1 MCGPAAEL
9 GRALP
14 TTFSKRETMR
24 YQQLIKNSIK
34 PALVAVRIWVFT
46 SLVFGLGWFL
56 FGVLYA
62 NDMQMA
68 FLAVVAAIC
77 AAIGSLPVLLALA
90 LLLPRINELSV
101 QRNSKVNRLVL
112 ASFVCTLP
120 YGLVGG
126 GIFIH
131 SYNNDD
137 FGADYLLYSLAVSGV
152 LFSCSL
158 IAMLVSSKAI
168 LYFFSTPENDNH
180 SFNQINQQM
189 ETAQQQYVLPQ
200 EKNASNKILIK
211 GLITGALILIM
222 MIPTIFVSNLVTE
235 RERRQDEVVKE
246 VSSKWASDQTVAGP
260 YIWLPYTVNVTNK
273 DQKVETVTKHLL
285 LLPENLTITGNL
297 SPEIRPRSIYKV
309 LLYKSALNTS
319 GNFSIRL
326 PKEID
331 PATLQLAN
339 AKICFGIT
347 DFKGIEEKVVISFNG
362 TSYELSP
369 GLPVN
374 DIDSN
379 GLSAPVNLAIS
390 DFGRSIAFTMQLKIK
405 GSGQLHFVPLSGYS
419 SITLQSTWSNPS
431 FDGNNLPGERSV
443 SKEGFTAKWTVN
455 KANLP
460 YGTILQGAE
469 FNKNNFAFGVSM
481 VQPADQ
487 YAKTMRSIKY
497 AILFIGLSFSL
508 FFVVEVMQKKPL
520 HPLQYVLVGLAL
532 VIFYTLLLSFSEFI
546 LFDQAYLIAS
556 LATILLITLYAKSHF
571 ANWKTAALLGS
582 VLCGL
587 YGFIFILIRLED
599 TALLVGSIGLFLV
612 LALVMYG
619 SRKINWYNTAVPKD
633 DFASI

>member
-1 MCGPAAEL
+1 M
-9 GRALP
+9 
-14 TTFSKRETMR
+14 
-24 YQQLIKNSIK
+24 QLLKNTLK
-34 PALVAVRIWVFT
+34 PILLAGRIWVFT

-56 FGVLYA
+56 FGILYA
-62 NDMQMA
+62 TDIEMA
-68 FLAVVAAIC
+68 LLGIIAAIC
-77 AAIGSLPVLLALA
+77 AGIGSLPVLLVLA
-90 LLLPRINELSV
+90 LLLPRINGLSLPK
-101 QRNSKVNRLVL
+101 NSKINRLVL
-112 ASFVCTLP
+112 ASFICTLP
-120 YGLVGG
+120 YGVIGG
-126 GIFIH
+126 SIFVNI
-131 SYNNDD
+131 YNSN
-137 FGADYLLYSLAVSGV
+137 GHAADYLLYSLAVSGA
-152 LFSCSL
+152 LFACNV
-158 IAMLVSSKAI
+158 IAMLVNSKAI
-168 LYFFSTPENDNH
+168 LCFFSIPEHGNY

-189 ETAQQQYVLPQ
+189 ETEQQYALPQ

-260 YIWLPYTVNVTNK
+260 YIWLPYTVNITNK

-285 LLPENLTITGNL
+285 LLPENLTIAGNL

-309 LLYKSALNTS
+309 LLYKSTLNTA
-319 GNFSIRL
+319 GNFFIRV

-331 PATLQLAN
+331 PAALQLAN

-347 DFKGIEEKVVISFNG
+347 DFKGIEEKVVVNFNG
-362 TSYELSP
+362 VSYELSP
-369 GLPVN
+369 GLPAN

-379 GLSAPVNLAIS
+379 GLSAPINLGVS
-390 DFGRSIAFTMQLKIK
+390 DFGRNIAFNMQLKVK

-419 SITLQSTWSNPS
+419 SVALQSTWSNPS

-469 FNKNNFAFGVSM
+469 FNKSNFAFGVSM

-487 YAKTMRSIKY
+487 YAKTTRSIKY

-508 FFVVEVMQKKPL
+508 FFVVEIMQKKPL
-520 HPLQYVLVGLAL
+520 HPVQYVLVGLAL

-619 SRKINWYNTAVPKD
+619 SRKINWYNTAGTKS